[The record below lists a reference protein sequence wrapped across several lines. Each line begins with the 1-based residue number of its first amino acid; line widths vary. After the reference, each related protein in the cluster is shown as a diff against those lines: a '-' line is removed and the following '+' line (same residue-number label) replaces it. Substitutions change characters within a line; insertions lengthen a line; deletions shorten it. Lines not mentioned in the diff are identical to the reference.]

1 MTIHLCLFNHM
12 ANGFVSK
19 VTNNQQQMLKCKEDF
34 GEDTGVHN
42 ILLSA
47 GVVQDLDFDFCLE
60 LNNGPDNESSNH
72 NLTYVTYLRQQF
84 GPGPNCDTLGL
95 NSFPSTLCLVHLTLA

>member
-34 GEDTGVHN
+34 GEDIVLTGVHN

-47 GVVQDLDFDFCLE
+47 GVVQDLDFDFCLGLASALVSTDSVTIFADSCLITKTSVYSVQEYPSE
-60 LNNGPDNESSNH
+60 LAPQE
-72 NLTYVTYLRQQF
+72 R
-84 GPGPNCDTLGL
+84 
-95 NSFPSTLCLVHLTLA
+95 